1 MGILQRVKALFE
13 EHKDMVYRLALSY
26 TGNPHDAQDISQE
39 VFLRL
44 IHWIDRVKAG
54 SERAWLAKVTVNCCK
69 NLRSFYDRR
78 NTRELMETDSVSLPE
93 EVGLSETLMSLPDD
107 YRIVVYLFYYEEYN
121 TKEIAKLLC
130 VSQSTVT
137 TRLCRARKQLRER
150 LKEELE

>member
-1 MGILQRVKALFE
+1 MQRVKALFE

-44 IHWIDRVKAG
+44 IQWIGRVKAG

-69 NLRSFYDRR
+69 NLRSSYGRC
-78 NTRELMETDSVSLPE
+78 NTRELMETDAVSQPQ
-93 EVGLSETLMSLPDD
+93 EVGLTETIMSLPGD
-107 YRIVVYLFYYEEYN
+107 YRIVLYLFYYEEYS
-121 TKEIAKLLC
+121 TKEIAKLLR

-137 TRLCRARKQLRER
+137 TRLHRARLQLRDR